1 MSNTGG
7 GDADHQTQRP
17 KRMTRSVGLV
27 LIGTAAFML
36 GMPGC
41 DNRGGA
47 TTRPTTRSSRS
58 SSYHSHGYYG
68 GGQRTNG
75 SSLSSHA
82 GGHTVRGGFG
92 STGHGVGS

>member
-1 MSNTGG
+1 MSISGDDAQHQGG
-7 GDADHQTQRP
+7 RT

-41 DNRGGA
+41 DNRGG

-68 GGQRTNG
+68 GGRRTNG
-75 SSLSSHA
+75 SSLAHS
-82 GGHTVRGGFG
+82 GGHTARGGFG